1 MQKVSFARQYAML
14 RPVSG
19 AGSGFVRI
27 EDSHGRSRLTLR
39 ASCLPEGGVRALL
52 LSGDAES
59 GAVLDLGLLAPLSRG
74 QAGLCRELPS
84 ALDGYHT
91 LTLCA
96 DWPEGTVLMTA
107 ALRPSSCTLW
117 QVQEA
122 VRRYLSVPARPEGTP
137 LPEPSV
143 RALPVLRLQ
152 PLQWPEGTAELRAY
166 FDTLPPSAPFDEP
179 GWRFVRVPL
188 ERGGPA
194 PFCEVGVRVEGRRVT
209 QAAYALPGEANQPLS
224 RELQGYLWQ
233 TGRHGQGY
241 WVLRQAL

>member
-27 EDSHGRSRLTLR
+27 EDFHGQSRLTLR

-52 LSGDAES
+52 LSGDAER
-59 GAVLDLGLLAPLSRG
+59 GAVLDLGLLAPLTRG
-74 QAGLCRELPS
+74 QAGLCRELPA

-91 LTLCA
+91 LTLCT

-107 ALRPSSCTLW
+107 ALRPASCTLW
-117 QVQEA
+117 QAQEA
-122 VRRYLSVPARPEGTP
+122 VRRYLSVPASPEGTP
-137 LPEPSV
+137 LPESPV
-143 RALPVLRLQ
+143 RTLPMLGLQ

-166 FDTLPPSAPFDEP
+166 FDALPPSAPFDEP

-188 ERGGPA
+188 EGGEPA
-194 PFCEVGVRVEGRRVT
+194 PFCEVGVRVLGRRVVE
-209 QAAYALPGEANQPLS
+209 AAYALPGQPDCPLPRS
-224 RELQGYLWQ
+224 LEGYRWQ